1 MSNIS
6 LYMPALRKYIIA
18 GLLVWLPFAA
28 TIVIVKLLI
37 DLMDK
42 TILLLPPEWQPANLL
57 GFSIPGFGFILA
69 ISILLLTGVLAANL
83 FGRRFVEMW
92 ERVLNRIP
100 LVRSIYSSV
109 KQISSTIF
117 NPSGKSFRKVV
128 MLQYPRKG
136 LWSIGFLTNDNLGGE
151 MTAIDDRLVSV
162 FIPTTPNPT
171 SGFIIMV
178 RSDEL
183 TELDMN
189 IEEAFKFIISMGVII
204 SDSTAHK
211 ELRRNKVAQSPVDS

>member
-1 MSNIS
+1 MS
-6 LYMPALRKYIIA
+6 ALRKYIVA

-42 TILLLPPEWQPANLL
+42 TILLLPPEWQPANVF
-57 GFSIPGFGFILA
+57 GFSIPGFGFVLA
-69 ISILLLTGVLAANL
+69 ISVLLLTGVLAANL

-92 ERVLNRIP
+92 ERILNRIP

-117 NPSGKSFRKVV
+117 DPSGKSFRKVV

-136 LWSIGFLTNDNLGGE
+136 IWSIGFLTNDNLGGE